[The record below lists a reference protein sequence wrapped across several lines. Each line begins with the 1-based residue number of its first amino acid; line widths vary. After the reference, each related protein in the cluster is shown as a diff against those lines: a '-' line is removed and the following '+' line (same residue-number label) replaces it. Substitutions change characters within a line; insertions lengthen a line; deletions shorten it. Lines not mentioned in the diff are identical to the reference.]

1 MERRRLILWHIFFV
15 PVDLVALIL
24 GTQSIER
31 INLTS
36 PPPTPPKGLV
46 VLCTLWRAFTL
57 IKELRVIY
65 NNLAFKKCSLC
76 IHKLEIGYPD
86 FGRPDRHPRD
96 HIRPIRQAAD
106 RHRAAFPTHRDLA
119 CNRSM
124 EFLLLSVLW
133 NDEDSLRPATPQE
146 PSTGVDSYQENKE
159 ERKRRGRRRRGCIA
173 SHLRYPRR
181 NGASDLRLFGVQRSM

>member
-24 GTQSIER
+24 GTHSTER

-46 VLCTLWRAFTL
+46 VICTLWRAFTL
-57 IKELRVIY
+57 IKELRVIC
-65 NNLAFKKCSLC
+65 NPLLLKS
-76 IHKLEIGYPD
+76 IHFFYFSEIGYPD
-86 FGRPDRHPRD
+86 FGRSYRHPRD

-106 RHRAAFPTHRDLA
+106 RHRAVFPTRRDLA

-124 EFLLLSVLW
+124 DFLLLSLLW
-133 NDEDSLRPATPQE
+133 NDEDSLRPAAPQE
-146 PSTGVDSYQENKE
+146 PSTGVEIYQENIQ
-159 ERKRRGRRRRGCIA
+159 ERKRRGRRRGCTA

-181 NGASDLRLFGVQRSM
+181 NGPSNLRLFGVQRSM